1 LRPRSRTS
9 REPAKTQ
16 RRKAPRGPSSL
27 SLARLRRELNEAWD
41 QQGAVADVLKVVSR
55 SAYALSTVL
64 DTLVESAARLCDA
77 EHAWLFRRDGEFYR
91 WAASYGHSKKEHDR
105 LKEYVLTLAFLPGRG
120 SALER
125 AVLEARPVQIADVAA
140 DPDYTRHGIRRIGDY
155 RTALSVPLLR
165 EGLPIGALVL
175 TRSQPRTFSD
185 RQVDLLV
192 TFADQAVIAIENTR
206 LLSELQEALE
216 QQTTTAEVLRVI
228 SSSPSDLGPV
238 FQSMLANATH
248 LCEANFGTLNL
259 YRDGEF
265 PLAATHNVPETFIQF
280 RRTYPII
287 KPGPRHPLARVAA
300 SRQALQIADM
310 RTEALYLEKDPS
322 FIAMVDF
329 AGARTLVIVPMLK
342 ERDLL
347 GVITIFRQDVRPF
360 TEKQIELVK
369 NFATQ
374 AVIAIENGRLL
385 SELRQ
390 SLELQ
395 TATADVLRIISSS
408 PNDLRPVFD
417 AIAENA
423 ARLCHGFDVYVQ
435 LREGNLVRYVAHYGG
450 VIPNSPVVGG
460 TRPLTRD
467 LVIGRAMLE
476 SRLIH
481 LLDAQA
487 ESEEFPEG
495 SAIARRTGYRTIIA
509 VPLMREGYAIGTIA
523 VRRVEA
529 KLFSDKEVELLSNF
543 AVEAVI
549 AIENARLLN
558 ELRQRTADL
567 SESLEQQTATFEV
580 VKVISASPGKL
591 EAVFR
596 AILVNATQI
605 CGAKI
610 GILFRFDDGAY
621 TAVATLGVTA
631 KYNEYLNRGPI
642 RAGPGTGLGRVAA
655 GEQTVHIIDTQTEQA
670 YADREPLRVAT
681 AELGGARSLLNV
693 PMLKEGELI
702 GAIGIYRQEVRPFT
716 NKQIELVT
724 NFAAQAVI
732 AIENARLLNE
742 LSQRTEQ
749 LEMRSQEIAKLNTQ
763 LEHRVANQVGEIER
777 MSRLRRFLPPQVADL
792 IVASGMEK
800 QLESHRREI
809 TALFCDLR
817 GFTGFSESSDPEDVM
832 TLLREYHEAIGQI
845 IFKYGGTLERFAGDG
860 VMVIFNDPV
869 LVENPAL
876 QAVLM
881 ALDMRKA
888 IGGLIE
894 KWRDLGHDLGF
905 GIGIAHG
912 FATLGTIG
920 FEGRRDYAAIGT
932 VSNVASR
939 LCDEAKPGQILISPR
954 VRQAVERAVMVE
966 PVCEFTLKGIRR
978 PMLAYNVLAS
988 STA

>member
-1 LRPRSRTS
+1 M
-9 REPAKTQ
+9 
-16 RRKAPRGPSSL
+16 
-27 SLARLRRELNEAWD
+27 
-41 QQGAVADVLKVVSR
+41 LKVISR
-55 SAYALSTVL
+55 APFSLSTVL
-64 DTLVESAARLCDA
+64 DTLVESAAHLCDA
-77 EHAWLFRRDGEFYR
+77 EHAWLFRRDGECYR
-91 WAASYGHSKKEHDR
+91 WAASYGRSQKQHER
-105 LKEYVLTLAFLPGRG
+105 LKEYVLTLVFLPGRG

-125 AVLEARPVQIADVAA
+125 AVLEGRPVQIADVTA

-165 EGLPIGALVL
+165 EGVAIGALVL
-175 TRSQPRTFSD
+175 TRSQPRTFTD
-185 RQVDLLV
+185 KHMELLI
-192 TFADQAVIAIENTR
+192 TFADQAVTAIEYTR
-206 LLSELQEALE
+206 LLNELRQSLE
-216 QQTTTAEVLRVI
+216 QQTATSEVLRVV
-228 SSSPSDLGPV
+228 SSSPSDLAAV
-238 FQSMLANATH
+238 FQAMLSNATQ
-248 LCEANFGTLNL
+248 LCQANFGTLNL

-265 PLAATHNVPETFIQF
+265 PLAATHNVPEIFLEF
-280 RRTYPII
+280 RRINPII
-287 KPGPRHPLARVAA
+287 KPGPGHPLARVAA
-300 SRQALQIADM
+300 SRQPLQIADM
-310 RTEALYLEKDPS
+310 RTEALYLKKDPS
-322 FIAMVDF
+322 FIAMVDL
-329 AGARTLVIVPMLK
+329 AGARTLLIVPMLK
-342 ERDLL
+342 ENDLL

-360 TEKQIELVK
+360 TEKQIELVG
-369 NFATQ
+369 NFAAH
-374 AVIAIENGRLL
+374 AVIAIENARLL
-385 SELRQ
+385 SEFRH

-408 PNDLRPVFD
+408 PSDLRPVFD

-423 ARLCHGFDVYVQ
+423 ARLCQGFDVYVQ

-450 VIPNSPVVGG
+450 IIPSSPAVGG
-460 TRPLTRD
+460 TRLLTRD
-467 LVIGRAMLE
+467 LVIGRAMFE
-476 SRLIH
+476 SRAIH

-509 VPLMREGYAIGTIA
+509 VPLMRQGYAIGTIA

-543 AVEAVI
+543 AAEAVI
-549 AIENARLLN
+549 AIENARLLT

-580 VKVISASPGKL
+580 LKVISSSPGEL
-591 EAVFR
+591 EPVFR
-596 AILVNATQI
+596 AILENATRI
-605 CGAKI
+605 CEAKI

-631 KYNEYLNRGPI
+631 KYQEYLNRGPV

-655 GEQTVHIIDTQTEQA
+655 GEKTVHIIDTHAEQA

-693 PMLKEGELI
+693 PMLKDGELI

-716 NKQIELVT
+716 DKQVELVT

-742 LSQRTEQ
+742 LAKRTEQ
-749 LEMRSQEIAKLNTQ
+749 LEMRSQEIAKLNEQ
-763 LEHRVANQVGEIER
+763 LEQRVANQVGEIER
-777 MSRLRRFLPPQVADL
+777 MGRLRRFLPPQVADL
-792 IVASGMEK
+792 IVASGTEK

-832 TLLREYHEAIGQI
+832 ALLRDYHEAIGQI
-845 IFKYGGTLERFAGDG
+845 IIKYGGTLERFAGDG

-869 LVENPAL
+869 RVENPAL

-881 ALDMRKA
+881 ALDMRMA
-888 IGGLIE
+888 IGALIQ

-954 VRQAVERAVMVE
+954 VRQAVEKAVMVE
-966 PVCEFTLKGIRR
+966 PVGEFTLKGIRR
-978 PMLAYNVLAS
+978 PLPAYNVLECS
-988 STA
+988 PSKPN

>member
-1 LRPRSRTS
+1 M
-9 REPAKTQ
+9 
-16 RRKAPRGPSSL
+16 
-27 SLARLRRELNEAWD
+27 
-41 QQGAVADVLKVVSR
+41 
-55 SAYALSTVL
+55 
-64 DTLVESAARLCDA
+64 VESAAHLCDA
-77 EHAWLFRRDGEFYR
+77 EHAWLFRRDGECYR
-91 WAASYGHSKKEHDR
+91 WAASYGRSQKQHER
-105 LKEYVLTLAFLPGRG
+105 LKEYVLTLVFLPGRG

-125 AVLEARPVQIADVAA
+125 AVLEGRPVQIADVTA

-165 EGLPIGALVL
+165 EGVAIGALVL
-175 TRSQPRTFSD
+175 TRSQPRTFTD
-185 RQVDLLV
+185 KHMELLI
-192 TFADQAVIAIENTR
+192 TFADQTVTAIEYTR
-206 LLSELQEALE
+206 LLNELRQSLE
-216 QQTTTAEVLRVI
+216 QQTATSEVLRVV
-228 SSSPSDLGPV
+228 SSSPSDLAAV
-238 FQSMLANATH
+238 FQAMLSNATQ
-248 LCEANFGTLNL
+248 LCQANFGTLNL

-265 PLAATHNVPETFIQF
+265 PLAATHNVPEIFLEF
-280 RRTYPII
+280 RRINPII
-287 KPGPRHPLARVAA
+287 KPGPGHPLARVAA
-300 SRQALQIADM
+300 SRQPLQIADM
-310 RTEALYLEKDPS
+310 RTEALYLKKDPS
-322 FIAMVDF
+322 FIAMVDL
-329 AGARTLVIVPMLK
+329 AGARTLLIVPMLK
-342 ERDLL
+342 ENDLL

-360 TEKQIELVK
+360 TEKQIELVG
-369 NFATQ
+369 NFAAH
-374 AVIAIENGRLL
+374 AVIAIENARLL
-385 SELRQ
+385 SEFRH

-408 PNDLRPVFD
+408 PSDLRPVFD

-423 ARLCHGFDVYVQ
+423 ARLCQGFDVYVQ

-450 VIPNSPVVGG
+450 IIPSSPAVGG
-460 TRPLTRD
+460 TRLLTRD
-467 LVIGRAMLE
+467 LVIGRAMFE
-476 SRLIH
+476 SRAIH

-509 VPLMREGYAIGTIA
+509 VPLMRQGYAIGTIA

-543 AVEAVI
+543 AAEAVI
-549 AIENARLLN
+549 AIENARLLT

-580 VKVISASPGKL
+580 LKVISSSPGEL
-591 EAVFR
+591 EPVFR
-596 AILVNATQI
+596 AILENATRI
-605 CGAKI
+605 CEAKI

-631 KYNEYLNRGPI
+631 KYQEYLNRGPV

-655 GEQTVHIIDTQTEQA
+655 GEKTVHIIDTHAEQA

-693 PMLKEGELI
+693 PMLKDGELI

-716 NKQIELVT
+716 DKQVELVT

-742 LSQRTEQ
+742 LAKRTEQ
-749 LEMRSQEIAKLNTQ
+749 LEMRSQEIAKLNEQ
-763 LEHRVANQVGEIER
+763 LEQRVANQVGEIER
-777 MSRLRRFLPPQVADL
+777 MGRLRRFLPPQVADL
-792 IVASGMEK
+792 IVASGTEK

-832 TLLREYHEAIGQI
+832 ALLRDYHEAIGQI
-845 IFKYGGTLERFAGDG
+845 IIKYGGTLERFAGDG

-869 LVENPAL
+869 RVENPAL

-881 ALDMRKA
+881 ALDMRMA
-888 IGGLIE
+888 IGALIQ

-954 VRQAVERAVMVE
+954 VRQAVEKAVMVE
-966 PVCEFTLKGIRR
+966 PVGEFTLKGIRR
-978 PMLAYNVLAS
+978 PLPAYNVLECS
-988 STA
+988 PSKPN